1 MACYAVKFIEP
12 SDHVSSLMHMSMK
25 IIRSYQSLVLQD
37 GGMILE
43 AKLAICKYFGIA
55 SDARVDGKYSQRG
68 VEEDNTRKKGKSES
82 QIELGAYFK
91 FPPVERTLFSLHV
104 RYLRF
109 KL

>member
-12 SDHVSSLMHMSMK
+12 SDHVSSLMHMMK
-25 IIRSYQSLVLQD
+25 IIRSYQSLVLKD
-37 GGMILE
+37 GGMIIE

-55 SDARVDGKYSQRG
+55 SDARLDGKYSQRG
-68 VEEDNTRKKGKSES
+68 VEEDNTRKKGNSES
-82 QIELGAYFK
+82 QRELGAYFK
-91 FPPVERTLFSLHV
+91 FPHIKRTLRI

>member
-1 MACYAVKFIEP
+1 
-12 SDHVSSLMHMSMK
+12 MSMK

-37 GGMILE
+37 GGMIIE

-55 SDARVDGKYSQRG
+55 SDARLDGKYSQRG

-82 QIELGAYFK
+82 HRELGAYFK
-91 FPPVERTLFSLHV
+91 FPPIKRTLRI

>member
-37 GGMILE
+37 GGVILE

-55 SDARVDGKYSQRG
+55 SDARGDGKYSQRG
-68 VEEDNTRKKGKSES
+68 VEEDNTRKKGKAES
-82 QIELGAYFK
+82 QRELGAYFK
-91 FPPVERTLFSLHV
+91 FPPVERTLHV